1 MQIYILGY
9 DGNFVAK
16 KLEIKEPGRAD
27 IMNTHTAFNLSLVA
41 ALVYSSSLG
50 VQGVSVCSLAVG
62 LICWL
67 QIKKAALAKGA
78 WRVVPLYGAVLLTA
92 FSPVTGFSGDLIAK
106 PTPGHSISALDEYGY
121 ATANWYGDLVFRALE
136 VGSAGNDIVVHISLP
151 STASASLNTAVYGND
166 YYITL
171 ATDEYGNQT
180 STVEDVCNRIQAVI
194 ALFSVSGDDFYSPN
208 LAPTGTFYL
217 SGGFDP

>member
-1 MQIYILGY
+1 
-9 DGNFVAK
+9 
-16 KLEIKEPGRAD
+16 
-27 IMNTHTAFNLSLVA
+27 MNTHTAFNLSLVA

-50 VQGVSVCSLAVG
+50 VQGFSVCSLAVG

-92 FSPVTGFSGDLIAK
+92 FSAVSGFSGDLIAK
-106 PTPGHSISALDEYGY
+106 PTPGTQTSSLDENGY
-121 ATANWYGDLVFRALE
+121 ATANWYGDLVFRSHLT
-136 VGSAGNDIVVHISLP
+136 GSAGNSIVVHISNP
-151 STASASLNTAVYGND
+151 NTPSASLSTAIYGND

-171 ATDEYGNQT
+171 ATDACGNQT
-180 STVEDVCNRIQAVI
+180 STVEEVCNRIQAVSS
-194 ALFSVSGDDFYSPN
+194 LFSVSGDDFYSPN
-208 LAPTGTFYL
+208 LAPTGTYYL